1 MRALILILLSAF
13 ALPAFAAIDT
23 YEFTDDAARE
33 RFQELTAELRCPKC
47 QNQNLA
53 DSNSPIAQ
61 DLRREV
67 YRMVEAGDS
76 DQTIVDFM
84 VARYGEFVL
93 YRPRLTGYT
102 WILWY
107 GPFVLLGLGVIV
119 VLILGRRKKLSKAGA
134 QAFDADNSAPNTTA
148 ATDHNA
154 RLGALLKSTDNSDRA
169 GKQSDQPVNKE
180 TP

>member
-1 MRALILILLSAF
+1 
-13 ALPAFAAIDT
+13 
-23 YEFTDDAARE
+23 
-33 RFQELTAELRCPKC
+33 
-47 QNQNLA
+47 
-53 DSNSPIAQ
+53 
-61 DLRREV
+61 
-67 YRMVEAGDS
+67 
-76 DQTIVDFM
+76 
-84 VARYGEFVL
+84 L

-169 GKQSDQPVNKE
+169 GKQSDQQLIRKHHDSAMGWYSVTDIVSFGFYFSSVCKNTK
-180 TP
+180 TA